1 MNDIEKR
8 ARELLAAE
16 YEKGRFRA
24 YGPEIRN
31 GTAGATWD
39 EEVRAIIAALTI
51 REGELLTGGAV
62 NLLDQQH
69 SGVVVAQVLDVVPSA
84 ALGADEAGAVGVGGQ
99 SDQSVGVELAEVASE
114 HEEGV
119 LPANDGHVTR
129 GTPQQTRQL
138 VAFES
143 YITEVMNRIV
153 ETGEGDPVW
162 LNRHNAE
169 AILAAI
175 APQWQ
180 PIETAPKTAGTAILG
195 WDGYDMLVTCWCDRP
210 HGRGGWYEREDR
222 YETFYWEPTHWM
234 PLPAEPGVTQ

>member
-51 REGELLTGGAV
+51 REGELLTGGPV

-84 ALGADEAGAVGVGGQ
+84 ALGADEAGAIGIGGQ
-99 SDQSVGVELAEVASE
+99 GDQSVGIELAEVAPE
-114 HEEGV
+114 HEDGV
-119 LPANDGHVTR
+119 PAGSDSGMTASL
-129 GTPQQTRQL
+129 TPPKGY
-138 VAFES
+138 VPEK
-143 YITEVMNRIV
+143 
-153 ETGEGDPVW
+153 PV
-162 LNRHNAE
+162 
-169 AILAAI
+169 LAAATQLRRLASAAHPLARKAYI
-175 APQWQ
+175 KAA
-180 PIETAPKTAGTAILG
+180 ETVEMAVSAA
-195 WDGYDMLVTCWCDRP
+195 RP
-210 HGRGGWYEREDR
+210 EVG
-222 YETFYWEPTHWM
+222 P
-234 PLPAEPGVTQ
+234 